1 MSNVS
6 LHQLLVL
13 YTWFPLAALLSFCL
27 LIGRFYQKFSGGRTY
42 FWLYLPCTI
51 LFGIFFVRLAGVDVF
66 QADFLADVLSII
78 AGSLLLFLSLLLYFR
93 MMKHKDNNPT

>member
-13 YTWFPLAALLSFCL
+13 YTWFPLAALLSFLL
-27 LIGRFYQKFSGGRTY
+27 LIGRFYQKFSGQRTY
-42 FWLYLPCTI
+42 FWFYFLCAV
-51 LFGIFFVRLAGVDVF
+51 LFGALFVRLADIDVL
-66 QADFLADVLSII
+66 QVDFLADALSIV

-93 MMKHKDNNPT
+93 MMKHKDNDIL